1 MTSSTEAPQ
10 PAPGDAPPEHHNHR
24 VISAI
29 FTHIPHPH
37 ILHRKRNAPKPKDP
51 GQMGPIGRFNTFL
64 GVKITDATCGLK
76 LISRRFI
83 PLALKLP
90 TEDMHAELIV
100 GLARCGASIR
110 EVKITVTPREA
121 GESMYH
127 FHKALFYPPKTMIC
141 LIGELMFCRQLR
153 KTLDPSLRLGPRKP
167 EARPAGGA
175 P

>member
-1 MTSSTEAPQ
+1 MGLWIDKSTPRIEDLERIIRVHETDGFDLIQ
-10 PAPGDAPPEHHNHR
+10 GTRHGEEGVRGPALR
-24 VISAI
+24 AI
-29 FTHIPHPH
+29 GIWLFSRLTT
-37 ILHRKRNAPKPKDP
+37 LFA
-51 GQMGPIGRFNTFL
+51 